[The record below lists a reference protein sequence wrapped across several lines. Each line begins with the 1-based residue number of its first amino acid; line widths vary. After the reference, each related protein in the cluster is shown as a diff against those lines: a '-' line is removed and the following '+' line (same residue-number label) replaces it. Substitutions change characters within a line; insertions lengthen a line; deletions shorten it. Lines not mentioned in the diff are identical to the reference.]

1 MQVNEE
7 DRIAPGKQASGGNG
21 VIWVLALLVIVLAG
35 GGWYYLTKDE
45 SATETPQQ
53 SEEQAAVSL
62 PDTAPEQPLQTEAPV
77 PEPEAQPQ
85 PTAAAPQAQEE
96 AAKPAAEQL
105 PALAD
110 SDKFV
115 HDKVVQM
122 ADGMNINPLLNDSD
136 MVRQFVVFVDN
147 LAQGELARKTSPMKA
162 PTQKFTVSDIT
173 NKTYLDPDS
182 YHRYDVYAD
191 FLSGLDDNQL
201 LATYKQMSPLLE
213 QAFAELGYPNMTF
226 NQRLHQAMKVLLGTP
241 IVDEPIELYSIS
253 VNYKFVDPKLEALPN
268 AQKLLIRMGP
278 DNTRKIKKVLRQLQ
292 TLLPQ

>member
-7 DRIAPGKQASGGNG
+7 DRITHGKQVASSNSIVWG
-21 VIWVLALLVIVLAG
+21 LALLVVVLAG
-35 GGWYYLTKDE
+35 GGWYYLTRD
-45 SATETPQQ
+45 ETPQQ

-62 PDTAPEQPLQTEAPV
+62 PDTAPEQPLQIEAPV
-77 PEPEAQPQ
+77 PEPEPQ
-85 PTAAAPQAQEE
+85 PVVTPQTQ
-96 AAKPAAEQL
+96 PAVATPTTPPPEPL
-105 PALAD
+105 PALAE

-115 HDKVVQM
+115 HDKVVKM
-122 ADGMNINPLLNDSD
+122 SDGMDINPLLNEND

-191 FLSGLDDNQL
+191 FVSGLNDEQL
-201 LATYKQMSPLLE
+201 LATYKQMLPLLDK
-213 QAFAELGYPNMTF
+213 AFTELGYPNITF
-226 NQRLHQAMKVLLGTP
+226 NQRLQQAIKVLLATP
-241 IVDEPIELYSIS
+241 IIEEPIELYSIS
-253 VNYKFVDPKLEALPN
+253 VNYKFVDPKLEALPD

-278 DNTRKIKKVLRQLQ
+278 ENTRKLKKVLRRLQ
-292 TLLPQ
+292 PLLPQ

>member
-7 DRIAPGKQASGGNG
+7 DRITHGKQVASSNSIVWG
-21 VIWVLALLVIVLAG
+21 LALLVVVLAG
-35 GGWYYLTKDE
+35 GGWYYLTRD
-45 SATETPQQ
+45 ETPQQ

-62 PDTAPEQPLQTEAPV
+62 PDTEPEQPLPTEAPV
-77 PEPEAQPQ
+77 PEPEPQ
-85 PTAAAPQAQEE
+85 PVVTPQTQPAVATPTTPPQE
-96 AAKPAAEQL
+96 PL
-105 PALAD
+105 PALAE

-115 HDKVVQM
+115 HDKVVKM
-122 ADGMNINPLLNDSD
+122 SDGMDINPLLNEND

-191 FLSGLDDNQL
+191 FISGLNDEQL
-201 LATYKQMSPLLE
+201 LATYKQMLPLLDK
-213 QAFAELGYPNMTF
+213 AFTELGYPNITF
-226 NQRLHQAMKVLLGTP
+226 NQRLQQAIKVLLATP
-241 IVDEPIELYSIS
+241 IIEEPIELYSIS
-253 VNYKFVDPKLEALPN
+253 VNYKFVDPKLEALPD

-278 DNTRKIKKVLRQLQ
+278 DNTRKLKKVLRRLQ
-292 TLLPQ
+292 PLLPQ

>member
-7 DRIAPGKQASGGNG
+7 DRITHGKQAASGNG
-21 VIWVLALLVIVLAG
+21 IVWGLALLVVVLAG

-45 SATETPQQ
+45 APQQ

-62 PDTAPEQPLQTEAPV
+62 PDIAPEQPLPTEAPV
-77 PEPEAQPQ
+77 PEPAPEPQPVVTPQPQ
-85 PTAAAPQAQEE
+85 P
-96 AAKPAAEQL
+96 AAETPTAPPQEPL

-115 HDKVVQM
+115 HDKVVKM
-122 ADGMNINPLLNDSD
+122 SDGMDINPLLNESD

-162 PTQKFTVSDIT
+162 PTQKFSVSDIT

-191 FLSGLDDNQL
+191 FVSGLNDEQL
-201 LATYKQMSPLLE
+201 LATYKQMLPLLD
-213 QAFAELGYPNMTF
+213 QAFSELGYPNVSF
-226 NQRLHQAMKVLLGTP
+226 NQRLHQALKVLLATP
-241 IVDEPIELYSIS
+241 IVEEPIELYSIS

-278 DNTRKIKKVLRQLQ
+278 DNTRKLKKVLRHLQ

>member
-7 DRIAPGKQASGGNG
+7 DRITHGKQVASSNSIVWG
-21 VIWVLALLVIVLAG
+21 LALLVVVLAG
-35 GGWYYLTKDE
+35 GGWYYLTRD
-45 SATETPQQ
+45 ETPQQ

-62 PDTAPEQPLQTEAPV
+62 PDTAPEQPLPTEAPV
-77 PEPEAQPQ
+77 PEPEPQ
-85 PTAAAPQAQEE
+85 PVVTPQTQ
-96 AAKPAAEQL
+96 PAVATPTTPPPEPL
-105 PALAD
+105 PALAE

-115 HDKVVQM
+115 HDKVVKM
-122 ADGMNINPLLNDSD
+122 SDGMDINPLLNEND

-191 FLSGLDDNQL
+191 FVSGLNDEQL
-201 LATYKQMSPLLE
+201 LATYKQMLPLLDK
-213 QAFAELGYPNMTF
+213 AFTELGYPNITF
-226 NQRLHQAMKVLLGTP
+226 NQRLQQAIKVLLATP
-241 IVDEPIELYSIS
+241 IIEEPIELYSIS
-253 VNYKFVDPKLEALPN
+253 VNYKFVDPKLEALPD

-278 DNTRKIKKVLRQLQ
+278 DNTRKLKKVLRRLQ
-292 TLLPQ
+292 PLLPQ

>member
-7 DRIAPGKQASGGNG
+7 DRITHGKQVASSNSIVWG
-21 VIWVLALLVIVLAG
+21 LALLVVVLAG
-35 GGWYYLTKDE
+35 GGWYYLTRD
-45 SATETPQQ
+45 ETPQQ

-77 PEPEAQPQ
+77 PEPEPQ
-85 PTAAAPQAQEE
+85 PVVTPQTQPEVATPTTPPQE
-96 AAKPAAEQL
+96 PL
-105 PALAD
+105 PALAE

-115 HDKVVQM
+115 HDKVVKM
-122 ADGMNINPLLNDSD
+122 SDGMDINPLLNEND

-191 FLSGLDDNQL
+191 FVSGLNDEQL
-201 LATYKQMSPLLE
+201 LATYKQMLPLLDK
-213 QAFAELGYPNMTF
+213 AFTELGYPNITF
-226 NQRLHQAMKVLLGTP
+226 NQRLQQAIKVLLATP
-241 IVDEPIELYSIS
+241 IIEEPIELYSIS
-253 VNYKFVDPKLEALPN
+253 VNYKFVDPKLEALPD

-278 DNTRKIKKVLRQLQ
+278 DNTRKLKKVLRRLQ
-292 TLLPQ
+292 PLLPQ